1 MHLVTCISNRTQ
13 PYEWSRLDILRYVT
27 LMPHYRTAC
36 NYLKKKKKKIEEKM
50 LLFSHVFFVSDTF
63 F

>member
-36 NYLKKKKKKIEEKM
+36 NYLKKKKKKNRGKDVT
-50 LLFSHVFFVSDTF
+50 VFTRVFRF
-63 F
+63 